1 MDAAEIIQLLE
12 KPTKNVWPFVYQI
25 RDEAAV
31 SDIIA
36 ALQTSTNPL
45 TRHLLCYVIN
55 LRARVEFFEGKSTET
70 LQAIP
75 ALTEALTD
83 PDERVRDAARDALEH
98 LADAMM
104 PRKTAQDLEQ
114 LIAQLQSAEADEQRE
129 AAATMLGDLVD
140 ERTLAPLLALLQH
153 EQGEVRYAA
162 ALTLAY
168 MGESRDTD
176 WFVRGHREQVQG
188 PLIQAL
194 QDTESGVRAAT
205 AQALNH
211 WGDSR
216 AVEPL
221 LGIIHDK
228 DAEVR
233 RQVIET
239 LGYPKDE
246 RTLEPL
252 LHAFFTDPD
261 AKVRAYAAQ
270 GLGYFDDRR
279 AVDSLIHDLQDEQPA
294 LRRNAAE
301 MLCRLKDERAADALI
316 QALQDSDQEVR
327 EWAMEA
333 LWWLCCDKGDAL
345 LSATE
350 EKIRQ
355 SLPLA
360 LQDESSEVR
369 ESAAKIADWLD

>member
-12 KPTKNVWPFVYQI
+12 KPTKNRWPFVYQV

-31 SDIIA
+31 ADMIT
-36 ALQTSTNPL
+36 ALQTSTNPF

-55 LRARVEFFEGKSTET
+55 LRARVELFGGKSTEA
-70 LQAIP
+70 LQAVP
-75 ALTEALTD
+75 VLTEALTD
-83 PDERVRDAARDALEH
+83 LDERVRDAARDALDH
-98 LADAMM
+98 LAYVTM
-104 PRKTAQDLEQ
+104 PQKPAQEIEQ
-114 LIAQLQSAEADEQRE
+114 PIAQLTRKEIDERE
-129 AAATMLGDLVD
+129 AAVTALSDLVD
-140 ERTLAPLLALLQH
+140 ERTIAPLLALLQH
-153 EQGEVRYAA
+153 EQCEVRHAA

-188 PLIQAL
+188 QLIQAL
-194 QDTESGVRAAT
+194 QDTESDVRAAT
-205 AQALNH
+205 AQALGH

-221 LGIIHDK
+221 LGIIQDE
-228 DAEVR
+228 DMEVR

-239 LGYPKDE
+239 VGYPKDE

-252 LHAFFTDPD
+252 LHAFFTDAD

-279 AVDSLIHDLQDEQPA
+279 AVNSLIHDLQDEQPA

-301 MLCRLKDERAADALI
+301 MLSWLKDKRAANALI

-327 EWAMEA
+327 EWAIDA

-345 LSATE
+345 STATE

-355 SLPLA
+355 SLPLT
-360 LQDESSEVR
+360 LQDESTEIR
-369 ESAAKIADWLD
+369 ESAAKIADWLN